1 MLRKIFSFIII
12 STFFLT
18 GCSNEIS
25 ESDSSKKNHSLSTSY
40 KENIKTTNKIIL
52 SGKTFSNY
60 KYIYLGNL
68 LFFPDPNNNSKLSVS
83 ELSKSDTMISQESII
98 DIFDYSIDY
107 IISNND
113 IIYFSSFSKDRGLFK
128 LDYQKNT
135 ITKLNN
141 DSPKGL
147 IYVNEKL
154 HYIDSNTQNIYSY
167 DVKSNS
173 KSLLSNSKV
182 GNFIINNNSIFY
194 RNLDDNSKLYCLK
207 IDGSSNFKLTDD
219 SVDSFVTYNDEILFV
234 NSSDNN
240 TLYSFNTLNNESKK
254 ILNVDASKLKQSD
267 ERIYFINNANANTI
281 CQLTKNKENNDYT
294 FIEIYSDS
302 TNEYFPTDKGIFI
315 ETSANI
321 NEVKFININ

>member
-1 MLRKIFSFIII
+1 MLRKFFSFLII

-18 GCSNEIS
+18 GCSNQIP
-25 ESDSSKKNHSLSTSY
+25 ESDSSAKNHSLSTSY
-40 KENIKTTNKIIL
+40 KENITTNNKIIL
-52 SGKTFSNY
+52 SGKTLTNY

-68 LFFPDPNNNSKLSVS
+68 LFFPDPNNNNKLSVS
-83 ELSKSDTMISQESII
+83 ELAKSNTVISQESII

-107 IISNND
+107 LISNND
-113 IIYFSSFSKDRGLFK
+113 IIYFSSISKDRGLFK

-147 IYVNEKL
+147 IYANEKL
-154 HYIDSNTQNIYSY
+154 YYIDSNTQNIYSY

-173 KSLLSNSKV
+173 KSLLSTSKV

-207 IDGSSNFKLTDD
+207 IDGSSNIKLTDD
-219 SVDSFVTYNDEILFV
+219 SVDSFVTYNNEILFV

-240 TLYSFNTLNNESKK
+240 TLHSFNILNSESKK

-267 ERIYFINNANANTI
+267 ERIYFINNASANTI

-294 FIEIYSDS
+294 FTEIFSDS

-321 NEVKFININ
+321 NEVKFISIN